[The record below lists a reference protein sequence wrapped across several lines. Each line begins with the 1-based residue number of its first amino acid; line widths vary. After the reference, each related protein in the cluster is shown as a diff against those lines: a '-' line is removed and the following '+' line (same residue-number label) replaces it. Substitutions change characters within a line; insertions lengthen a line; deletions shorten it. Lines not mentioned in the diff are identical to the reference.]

1 MSSTFDAV
9 VAGAG
14 VFGAWTALKLQRAGL
29 RVALL
34 DAHGAGNSRASSGD
48 ESRIIRMG
56 YGSDQIYTRSAMS
69 SFEEWQA
76 LITEIARPLFC
87 RTGVLWL
94 ARRDSQYVIDTNNT
108 LMRAGVPVEE
118 LSRSDVERRYP
129 QIDLSD
135 IDRGILEPDS
145 GVLMARQLVH
155 EVVQSA
161 MRSGVTYWREGVL
174 SPLANNKSH
183 LNTIQTS
190 AGREINAGEFVFA
203 CGPWLP
209 KLFPELLSDLIQPT
223 RQEVFYFGV
232 PPGDIRF
239 APPAL
244 PVWIDFEDLVYV
256 IPDVE
261 GRGLKMAIDAHGAAV
276 DPETMDRT
284 VTAEGTDAI
293 RKHLARRFP
302 LLADAPIIETR
313 VCQYENTSNGDFL
326 IDRHPGFENVW
337 LVGGGSGHGFKHGPS
352 VGGYVT
358 ALVTSDNQQIEP
370 RFTLATKS
378 AVQQRKVY

>member
-1 MSSTFDAV
+1 MISTFDAV

-56 YGSDQIYTRSAMS
+56 YGSDEIYTRSAMS
-69 SFEEWQA
+69 SFEEWRA
-76 LITEIARPLFC
+76 LITDIARPLFY

-94 ARRDSQYVIDTNNT
+94 ARRDSQYVIDTKNT
-108 LMRAGVPVEE
+108 LMRAGVPFEE
-118 LSRSDVERRYP
+118 LSRSDLERRYP
-129 QIDLSD
+129 QINLRDMD
-135 IDRGILEPDS
+135 CGILEPDS

-161 MRSGVTYWREGVL
+161 MKSGVTYWRQGVL
-174 SPLANNKSH
+174 SPPANNKSR
-183 LNTIQTS
+183 LNKIETS

-232 PPGDIRF
+232 PPGEIRF

-244 PVWIDFEDLVYV
+244 PVWIDFEDLVYA

-261 GRGLKMAIDAHGAAV
+261 DRGLKMAIDAHGAAV

-284 VTAEGTDAI
+284 VTAKGTD
-293 RKHLARRFP
+293 LSTARP
-302 LLADAPIIETR
+302 LPGTLRRWSLPIINRSSRGSIWQRRAPYSTARSIDFRLSREKTR
-313 VCQYENTSNGDFL
+313 LLKRELFGKQQF
-326 IDRHPGFENVW
+326 GF
-337 LVGGGSGHGFKHGPS
+337 S
-352 VGGYVT
+352 
-358 ALVTSDNQQIEP
+358 
-370 RFTLATKS
+370 
-378 AVQQRKVY
+378 